1 MCFGFQLTLEFLH
14 LSHTETLQGL
24 KLVLLHVIHPSH
36 GSSQADFEE
45 VINVLWGKAVLDRE
59 SHLLVSAE
67 TLQACHPPVSESS
80 AQPPTTSRKVWEGL
94 ITV

>member
-1 MCFGFQLTLEFLH
+1 MCFGFQLTLDFLH

-45 VINVLWGKAVLDRE
+45 VINILWGKAVLDRE

-67 TLQACHPPVSESS
+67 TL
-80 AQPPTTSRKVWEGL
+80 
-94 ITV
+94 